1 MNVTLTQP
9 NQSLASYY
17 STLLYSKPHAPTR
30 CWSCLQW
37 LRERCARALSHLKD
51 THARRAAPRDGSR
64 HQRRV
69 PPAHRHVP
77 PLHTA
82 SFCLGKWLRPRQKR
96 SNQPPGASV
105 SAPPSGTG
113 RLSVEKIPGGLWLC
127 LCLGGREESAAGGEG
142 RQPLHFACFL
152 PLHRLAQ
159 AKNRQA

>member
-1 MNVTLTQP
+1 MATRALREGAISPQRHT
-9 NQSLASYY
+9 
-17 STLLYSKPHAPTR
+17 HAP
-30 CWSCLQW
+30 
-37 LRERCARALSHLKD
+37 
-51 THARRAAPRDGSR
+51 RAAPRDGSR

-69 PPAHRHVP
+69 PPAHRHAP

-127 LCLGGREESAAGGEG
+127 LCLGGREESASGGKGAGHCTS
-142 RQPLHFACFL
+142 RVSCLSIVWRKQ
-152 PLHRLAQ
+152 RTVRRDVQ
-159 AKNRQA
+159 